1 MIINEEDIGFN
12 ASRNTR
18 FSNNINRNV
27 RSVKWKKQEGEIAGL
42 IDQINP
48 LVKEESSYIKTKK
61 PDEFLEYD
69 RASYT
74 QKAYD
79 KQGES
84 RNLTFT
90 AAQSLK
96 LDRYL
101 KITHKGAHVATYEE
115 VNKQDI
121 PKKAIKKIEK

>member
-1 MIINEEDIGFN
+1 MKKILILMPVVILALAIILIGMYLV
-12 ASRNTR
+12 
-18 FSNNINRNV
+18 SNG
-27 RSVKWKKQEGEIAGL
+27 KKQEGEIAGL
-42 IDQINP
+42 IDYINP
-48 LVKEESSYIKTKK
+48 LVKKESSYVKTKK

-69 RASYT
+69 RVSYT

-79 KQGES
+79 EQGES

-90 AAQSLK
+90 ASQSLK
-96 LDRYL
+96 LDKYL

-121 PKKAIKKIEK
+121 PKKAIEEIEK

>member
-1 MIINEEDIGFN
+1 MKKILVLMPVVILGLAIILIGMYVVSNE
-12 ASRNTR
+12 
-18 FSNNINRNV
+18 
-27 RSVKWKKQEGEIAGL
+27 KKQEGEIAGL

-61 PDEFLEYD
+61 PDKFLEYD

>member
-1 MIINEEDIGFN
+1 MKKILVLMPVVILGFAIILIGLYLV
-12 ASRNTR
+12 
-18 FSNNINRNV
+18 SNG
-27 RSVKWKKQEGEIAGL
+27 KKQEGEIAGL

-48 LVKEESSYIKTKK
+48 LVKEENSYVKTKK
-61 PDEFLEYD
+61 PDKFLEYD
-69 RASYT
+69 RDSYT

-79 KQGES
+79 KQGKS

-96 LDRYL
+96 LDKYL

-121 PKKAIKKIEK
+121 PKKAIKEIEK

>member
-1 MIINEEDIGFN
+1 MIINEEDIDFN
-12 ASRNTR
+12 ASCNTS
-18 FSNNINRNV
+18 FSNNFNRNV
-27 RSVKWKKQEGEIAGL
+27 FSIKWKKQEGEIAGL
-42 IDQINP
+42 IDHINP
-48 LVKEESSYIKTKK
+48 LVKKESSYVKTKK

-69 RASYT
+69 RVSYT

-79 KQGES
+79 EQGES

-90 AAQSLK
+90 ASQSLK
-96 LDRYL
+96 LDKYL

-121 PKKAIKKIEK
+121 PKKAIEEIEK

>member
-1 MIINEEDIGFN
+1 MKKILILMPVVILALAIILIGMYLV
-12 ASRNTR
+12 
-18 FSNNINRNV
+18 SNG
-27 RSVKWKKQEGEIAGL
+27 KKQEGEIAGL
-42 IDQINP
+42 IDHINP
-48 LVKEESSYIKTKK
+48 LVKKKSSYVKTKK

-69 RASYT
+69 RVSYT

-79 KQGES
+79 EQGES

-90 AAQSLK
+90 ASQSLK
-96 LDRYL
+96 LDKYL

-121 PKKAIKKIEK
+121 PKKAIEEIEK

>member
-1 MIINEEDIGFN
+1 MKKILVLMPVVILGFAIILIGLYLV
-12 ASRNTR
+12 
-18 FSNNINRNV
+18 SNG
-27 RSVKWKKQEGEIAGL
+27 KKQEGEIAGL

-48 LVKEESSYIKTKK
+48 LVKEENSYVKTKK
-61 PDEFLEYD
+61 PDKFLEYD

-79 KQGES
+79 KQGKS

-96 LDRYL
+96 LDKYL

-121 PKKAIKKIEK
+121 PKKTIKEIEK

>member
-1 MIINEEDIGFN
+1 MKKILILMPVIILVLAIILIGMYVV
-12 ASRNTR
+12 
-18 FSNNINRNV
+18 SNG
-27 RSVKWKKQEGEIAGL
+27 KKQEGEITGL
-42 IDQINP
+42 IDHINP
-48 LVKEESSYIKTKK
+48 LVKKESSYVKTKK

-69 RASYT
+69 RVSYT

-79 KQGES
+79 EQGES

-90 AAQSLK
+90 ASQSLK
-96 LDRYL
+96 LDKYL

-121 PKKAIKKIEK
+121 PKKAIKEIEK

>member
-1 MIINEEDIGFN
+1 MKKILVLMPVVILGFAIILIGLYLV
-12 ASRNTR
+12 
-18 FSNNINRNV
+18 SNG
-27 RSVKWKKQEGEIAGL
+27 KKQEGEIAGL

-48 LVKEESSYIKTKK
+48 LVKEENSYVKTKK
-61 PDEFLEYD
+61 PDKFLEYD

-79 KQGES
+79 KQGKS

-96 LDRYL
+96 LDKYL

-121 PKKAIKKIEK
+121 PKKAIKEIEK